1 MTNHVLDGGTFE
13 TLKLVDDVG
22 CFGRPSYLRTLVQ
35 HTHIADALQCDLS
48 QGWLKMATNMH
59 HAIMQSEIS
68 RDPRVRDIATQFR
81 ASAQTIAARMAFIG
95 TAA

>member
-13 TLKLVDDVG
+13 TLKLADHVG
-22 CFGRPSYLRTLVQ
+22 CFGRPSYPRTLVQ

-48 QGWLKMATNMH
+48 QD

-68 RDPRVRDIATQFR
+68 CDPQVQDIATQFR
-81 ASAQTIAARMAFIG
+81 ASAQTIAARIAFMG